1 MGPDIEHLISAA
13 LTSWQINIRVAA
25 VAKVVTYDAATRTC
39 KALPLTRR
47 PVETELGEIV
57 YEDQPE
63 AQNVMVH
70 AFGGGDLTLT
80 APLAAGD
87 TVLLVYLDLSPA
99 VWRKNGQV
107 ADPPDTRQNGPSYP
121 VAIPFYRPSGGAGAD
136 TDASIGKPGGLRVH
150 FTDDT
155 VNVGGGGDFVA
166 LKSAVDAIQQN
177 LDTMASFATPWGP
190 TTPGNIAAV
199 GAQASSTTLKAD

>member
-25 VAKVVTYDAATRTC
+25 IAKVTAYDAATRTC
-39 KALPLTRR
+39 KALPVTRR
-47 PVETELGEIV
+47 PVETDVGEIV

-63 AQNVMVH
+63 IQNVMVH
-70 AFGGGDLTLT
+70 AFGGGELTLT
-80 APLAAGD
+80 APLTPGD
-87 TVLLVYLDLSPA
+87 TVLLVYLDFSPA
-99 VWRKNGQV
+99 IWRKSGQV
-107 ADPPDTRQNGPSYP
+107 SDTPDTRQNGPSYP
-121 VAIPFYRPSGGAGAD
+121 VAIPFYRPTGGAGED
-136 TDASIGKPGGLRVH
+136 TDPSIGKPGGLRVH

-166 LKSAVDAIQQN
+166 LKPAVDAIQNN
-177 LDTMASFATPWGP
+177 LDTLASFGTPWGP